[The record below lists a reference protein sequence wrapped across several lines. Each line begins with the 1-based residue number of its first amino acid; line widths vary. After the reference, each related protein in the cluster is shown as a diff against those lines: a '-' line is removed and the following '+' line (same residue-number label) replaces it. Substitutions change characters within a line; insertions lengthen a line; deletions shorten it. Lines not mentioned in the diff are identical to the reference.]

1 MSNVLYLPY
10 LPSVYWT
17 AFFLKS
23 ENVCI
28 EAYDNFQ
35 KSIPRNRTTIAAA
48 NGLQNLSIPL
58 IGGRDTH
65 RLYSETRISYSENW
79 QKNHWRSLVS
89 AYNRSPYF
97 EHYAHYFEPYFV
109 QKHEFLFQYNLML
122 LKTIMLALKS
132 NSDINLTASYQQSFV
147 LQDFVEK
154 EYDALIPRYPQVF
167 EDRNGFQQ
175 RVTVLDLIFN
185 LGPQALAHLNR
196 AEVGT

>member
-1 MSNVLYLPY
+1 
-10 LPSVYWT
+10 
-17 AFFLKS
+17 
-23 ENVCI
+23 
-28 EAYDNFQ
+28 
-35 KSIPRNRTTIAAA
+35 
-48 NGLQNLSIPL
+48 
-58 IGGRDTH
+58 
-65 RLYSETRISYSENW
+65 
-79 QKNHWRSLVS
+79 
-89 AYNRSPYF
+89 
-97 EHYAHYFEPYFV
+97 
-109 QKHEFLFQYNLML
+109 
-122 LKTIMLALKS
+122 MLALKS